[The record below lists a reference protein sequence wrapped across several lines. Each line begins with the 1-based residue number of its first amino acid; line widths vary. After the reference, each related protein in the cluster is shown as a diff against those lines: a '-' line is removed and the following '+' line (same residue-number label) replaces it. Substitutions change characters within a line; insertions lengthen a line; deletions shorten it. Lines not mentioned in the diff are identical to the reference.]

1 MSEYINAKRL
11 YKGKTFD
18 EVKRLFPNCIWKKIP
33 NIRVK
38 AYSSNTGLVFKD
50 RTISYSSVLYDCNN
64 DLNVYTRLCLLG
76 GKSNKAHRYIISAF
90 LGESNLEVNH
100 KDCNKGNNHL
110 NNLEYMTRKENANH
124 AVKNGRFPKH
134 ICLTDEER
142 KRRGDRLRDVNKKM
156 KLGIIPRNIHHTKW
170 TEEHKQKYRE
180 YLKSRPRDNYGRFTK
195 GGGV

>member
-100 KDCNKGNNHL
+100 
-110 NNLEYMTRKENANH
+110 
-124 AVKNGRFPKH
+124 
-134 ICLTDEER
+134 
-142 KRRGDRLRDVNKKM
+142 
-156 KLGIIPRNIHHTKW
+156 HTKW